1 MTPDHP
7 RYKWWMVLTV
17 VPAGLISAIDGTSVG
32 IAIPSMMTSLR
43 ADLDQIQWV
52 VTTYLLMQTLLMPM
66 TGWLTALLGH
76 RRLFVLSLLLFMLGT
91 VLCSFA
97 WSVESLIAFRVVQAL
112 GGGPLQPVSMALLYS
127 AFPPHQRGTA
137 VGLFNMSVAFGLI
150 IGRLGGGLVETFDW
164 RMIFYMTLPFGI
176 VSAVLGWCLLPRT
189 TPQRH
194 WTLDPWGLLTLAGF
208 LVPLLLACAQGRHQG
223 WDSASIRT
231 LVLLAALSLGTFIL
245 VELRVPTPVV
255 DLRLYRNR
263 NFALGSVVN
272 FLVTVLFMSSTF
284 LLNIFLQRVY
294 QYTPMQV
301 GVLMFPQGVLFGLGS
316 LGAGRLSD
324 WTDPRLPLV
333 VGLALFSLVYYW
345 LGSITAVATSLALMS
360 MLCLRSFSFSCVNAP
375 NMLLSLRTIPE
386 AQVGMAT
393 GLFAVARGVAG
404 TLGVAL
410 SASVVE
416 YRRAVHAVWLADEQ
430 GLRDLPTQWVT
441 TELQQFF
448 VAEGD
453 TRSLAEVRGAAHL
466 HALLHEE
473 ASIAAYQDVFLY
485 SALLSL
491 AAILPALLRT
501 AARRAPAGRAVPP
514 PEGQVSRGEHAG
526 RDRFPQDA
534 AGERMPRS
542 TPAGG
547 APSTS

>member
-7 RYKWWMVLTV
+7 AYKWWIALTV

-32 IAIPSMMTSLR
+32 IAIPSMMTNLR

-66 TGWLTALLGH
+66 TGWLTALLG
-76 RRLFVLSLLLFMLGT
+76 RRTLFVLSLLLFTLGT

-127 AFPPHQRGTA
+127 AFPPQQRGTA
-137 VGLFNMSVAFGLI
+137 VGLFNISVAFGLI
-150 IGRLGGGLVETFDW
+150 IGRFGGGLVETFDW

-194 WTLDPWGLLTLAGF
+194 WTIDSWGLLTMAGF

-223 WDSASIRT
+223 WDSAYIRT
-231 LVLLAALSLGTFIL
+231 LVMMAVLSLGTFII
-245 VELRVPTPVV
+245 VELRAPTPVV

-294 QYTPMQV
+294 QFTPMQV
-301 GVLMFPQGVLFGLGS
+301 GVLMFPQGVVYGIGS
-316 LGAGRLSD
+316 MLAGRLSD
-324 WTDPRLPLV
+324 VTDPRLPLV

-345 LGSITAVATSLALMS
+345 LGSITTVATAVALMS

-375 NMLLSLRTIPE
+375 NMLLSLQTIPE

-410 SASVVE
+410 SASFVE
-416 YRRAVHAVWLADEQ
+416 YRREVHALWLAEEQ
-430 GLRDLPTQWVT
+430 GLRELPSQWVT

-448 VAEGD
+448 AAEGD
-453 TRSLAEVRGAAHL
+453 GRSVAQVRGAAHL
-466 HALLHEE
+466 HTMLQEE
-473 ASIAAYQDVFLY
+473 ASIAAYQDVFLC

-491 AAILPALLRT
+491 CAILPGLLRT
-501 AARRAPAGRAVPP
+501 SARRTPSGSVEPP
-514 PEGQVSRGEHAG
+514 TVALE
-526 RDRFPQDA
+526 
-534 AGERMPRS
+534 ER
-542 TPAGG
+542 TPGLR
-547 APSTS
+547 

>member
-66 TGWLTALLGH
+66 TGWLTALLG
-76 RRLFVLSLLLFMLGT
+76 RRMLFVLSLLLFMLGT

-97 WSVESLIAFRVVQAL
+97 WSVESLIAFRIVQAL

-189 TPQRH
+189 TTQRH

-223 WDSASIRT
+223 WDSAYIWT

-333 VGLALFSLVYYW
+333 VGLA
-345 LGSITAVATSLALMS
+345 TSLALMS

-453 TRSLAEVRGAAHL
+453 PRSLAEVRGAAHL

-514 PEGQVSRGEHAG
+514 PEGQVSHGEHAG
-526 RDRFPQDA
+526 RDRLPQDA